1 MLQPKTLVKQRKKR
15 KKPPE
20 LVEEEEE
27 AARAKQ
33 RAIDEDS
40 SSTESGDDSEDD
52 LITLLEATSPHT
64 ADSPPST
71 PSSAPS
77 GNATQE
83 FAEFDGDEELLQGM
97 ELAMATEAQCM
108 TPQARPPPREA
119 RILPSLAPTWFQM
132 REVDWGTELTE
143 DTDWQ
148 FQWGTLIEKRAEKF
162 LQYEAEGTINECT
175 EVRCFYSSIIMM
187 NTSTGG
193 STVLTP
199 ARSHSRST
207 SLPLYLTLAL
217 QCPTPAPS
225 HSCSTAPHS
234 RSAALRPCSIPL

>member
-1 MLQPKTLVKQRKKR
+1 
-15 KKPPE
+15 
-20 LVEEEEE
+20 
-27 AARAKQ
+27 
-33 RAIDEDS
+33 
-40 SSTESGDDSEDD
+40 
-52 LITLLEATSPHT
+52 
-64 ADSPPST
+64 
-71 PSSAPS
+71 
-77 GNATQE
+77 
-83 FAEFDGDEELLQGM
+83 
-97 ELAMATEAQCM
+97 MATEAQCM
-108 TPQARPPPREA
+108 TPQAGPPPRGA

-148 FQWGTLIEKRAEKF
+148 FQWGTLMEKRAEKF